1 METVADSHLAQAD
14 SVWLEVLSRHRD
26 VAARHRLTDSVIVG
40 RGYDNDVILDDPY
53 VAARHLRV
61 FRDEV
66 GDWIAEDLG
75 SANGLFADHG
85 RKRQAR
91 ITLTDDAVIRIGQTY
106 LRLRRASH
114 AVAPE
119 RVLQHSGRSLFAA
132 LAISGVTLVVTALM
146 LWLSETGE
154 PQLRR
159 YLVPLLI
166 LPLVVLGWT
175 GIWAILNKI
184 FAGQARFERH
194 LLIAVSAVLA
204 SWLIERGG
212 ELLVFAAAWPSV
224 ATYDYVAVWLLS
236 AAMIF
241 LHLWTIGPSH
251 LRLKGGLVVA
261 LMVTGIAIQSVY
273 LFDGRDRS
281 PREATRLLPPGARIV
296 PVRTGDAFYADVAK
310 LKTAL
315 ERDRERG
322 VDDSDDEDDD
332 DDED

>member
-1 METVADSHLAQAD
+1 MEAIADYRPAQAD

-53 VAARHLRV
+53 VASRHLRV
-61 FRDEV
+61 FRDEA
-66 GDWIAEDLG
+66 GDWIAEDLD

-85 RKRQAR
+85 KTRQAR

-106 LRLRRASH
+106 LRLRRSSH

-119 RVLQHSGRSLFAA
+119 RVLQHSGRALFAA
-132 LAISGVTLVVTALM
+132 LVIGGVSLAVMALM

-194 LLIAVSAVLA
+194 LLIAVSAVLV

-212 ELLVFAAAWPSV
+212 EFLVFAAAWPSI

-251 LRLKGGLVVA
+251 LRLKGGLVAA
-261 LMVTGIAIQSVY
+261 LMIAGIAIQTAY
-273 LFDGRDRS
+273 LFDGRDRP

-296 PVRTGDAFYADVAK
+296 PVQTGDAFYADVAK
-310 LKTAL
+310 LQAAL
-315 ERDRERG
+315 DRDRERG
-322 VDDSDDEDDD
+322 VGDSDDEDDD
-332 DDED
+332 EED

>member
-1 METVADSHLAQAD
+1 MEAIAEYRMAQAD
-14 SVWLEVLSRHRD
+14 SIWLEVLSRHRD
-26 VAARHRLTDSVIVG
+26 VAARHRLTESVVVG
-40 RGYDNDVILDDPY
+40 RGYGNDVILDDPY

-61 FRDEV
+61 FRDET

-75 SANGLFADHG
+75 SANGLFLDHG
-85 RKRQAR
+85 KKRQSR
-91 ITLTDDAVIRIGQTY
+91 ITLTDDVVIRIGQTY
-106 LRLRRASH
+106 LRLRRSSH
-114 AVAPE
+114 AVPPE
-119 RVLQHSGRSLFAA
+119 RVLQPSGRTLFTA
-132 LAISGVTLVVTALM
+132 LAISAVALAVTALM

-194 LLIAVSAVLA
+194 LLIAVGAVLA

-212 ELLVFAAAWPSV
+212 EFLVFAAAWPSV

-236 AAMIF
+236 ATMIF

-251 LRLKGGLVVA
+251 LRLKGGLVAA
-261 LMVTGIAIQSVY
+261 LMLVGIAIQSAY
-273 LFDGRDRS
+273 LFDGRDRP

-296 PVRTGDAFYADVAK
+296 PVQTGDAFYADVAK

-315 ERDRERG
+315 DRDRERG
-322 VDDSDDEDDD
+322 AGDSDDEDDD
-332 DDED
+332 DGDD